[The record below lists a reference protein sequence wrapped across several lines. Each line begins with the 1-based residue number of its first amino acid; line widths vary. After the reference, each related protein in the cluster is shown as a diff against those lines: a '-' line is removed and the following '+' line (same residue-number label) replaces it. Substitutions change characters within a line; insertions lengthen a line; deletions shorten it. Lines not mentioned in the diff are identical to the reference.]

1 MTVLAPRE
9 AYRLWSETY
18 EAENAVSWLEQQLVA
33 ELGPAPVG
41 LRLLDVGCGTGRR
54 LVGAGARHAVGVDLS
69 ADMLAVGRRNPRLR
83 DVELIEGD
91 VCALP
96 VPERAFDV
104 IWCRLVLGHVADLS
118 GAYRELARMTAA
130 SGRVVVTDFHPAAWA
145 AGHRRSFRHA
155 GEVHEVVHFPRT
167 AAEHA
172 DAAQKAG
179 LRLTRQGERLI
190 GPEVREFYREG
201 GRDELYADHLGLP
214 VVLGLAFVRDG

>member
-104 IWCRLVLGHVADLS
+104 IWCRLVLGHVADLG
-118 GAYRELARMTAA
+118 GAYRELARVSAEFFAA
-130 SGRVVVTDFHPAAWA
+130 
-145 AGHRRSFRHA
+145 
-155 GEVHEVVHFPRT
+155 
-167 AAEHA
+167 
-172 DAAQKAG
+172 
-179 LRLTRQGERLI
+179 
-190 GPEVREFYREG
+190 
-201 GRDELYADHLGLP
+201 
-214 VVLGLAFVRDG
+214 